1 MRSFI
6 IGLLGIIF
14 LCGFTSTLTIT
25 NFNDIRDNIRYGAIT
40 IGDLQIMN
48 TNLHYQTE
56 FSYCYEDLE
65 RYCNHFGKLYNYHT
79 VMDQEGNIKD
89 DICPK
94 GWNIPSLEEWEYL
107 ILGMKPTITRG
118 KKGEMIYTIAKN
130 YAQLQFGGFRS
141 HEGVFYFNM
150 GKEGHY
156 LTSTLTDD
164 GWATIK
170 VKRQGNGYRLIIVKN
185 TDEER
190 AVSCRC
196 VKNK

>member
-1 MRSFI
+1 MRIFT

-14 LCGFTSTLTIT
+14 LCGFTSTLPTT
-25 NFNDIRDNIRYGAIT
+25 KFNDTRDGVDYGAIT

-48 TNLHYQTE
+48 TNLKFQNETA
-56 FSYCYEDLE
+56 FCYEDLE
-65 RYCNHFGKLYNYHT
+65 RYCNHFGKLYSFKM
-79 VMDQEGNIKD
+79 VVDKEGNIKE

-94 GWNIPSLEEWEYL
+94 GWNIPTLEEWEYL
-107 ILGMKPTITRG
+107 ILGMNPIITRG
-118 KKGEMIYTIAKN
+118 KNGKMNYTISKN

-141 HEGVFYFNM
+141 HEGEFYFNM

-156 LTSTLTDD
+156 MTSTLTDD

-170 VKRQGNGYRLIIVKN
+170 IKREGKGYKIAVIKN
-185 TDEER
+185 TNEDR